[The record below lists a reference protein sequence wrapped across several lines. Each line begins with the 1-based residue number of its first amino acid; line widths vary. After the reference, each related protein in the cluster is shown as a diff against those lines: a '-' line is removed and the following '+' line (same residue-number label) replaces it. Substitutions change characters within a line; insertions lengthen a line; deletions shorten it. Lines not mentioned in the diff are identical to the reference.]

1 MSTLLPEG
9 EAVRRAIKWISDKRQ
24 DNPDLSTKKLVLE
37 AITRFDL
44 SPKDADFLLEF
55 YKSPPDDG

>member
-24 DNPDLSTKKLVLE
+24 ENPDLSTKKLVLE

>member
-9 EAVRRAIKWISDKRQ
+9 ETVRRAIKWISERRQ
-24 DNPDLSTKKLVLE
+24 ENPELSLKKLVLE

-55 YKSPPDDG
+55 YKNPPDDG